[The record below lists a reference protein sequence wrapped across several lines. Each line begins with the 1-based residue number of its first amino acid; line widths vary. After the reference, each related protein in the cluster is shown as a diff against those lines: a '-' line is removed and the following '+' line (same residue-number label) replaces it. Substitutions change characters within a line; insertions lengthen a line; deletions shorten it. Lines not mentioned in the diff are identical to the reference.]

1 MKVRNI
7 EMGLL
12 LKIILLVIAVILFF
26 VLGTYKKE
34 NGYEYGF
41 KFNKKH
47 FLALIPV
54 IVWVSSLFFSYFPKI
69 LLMSN
74 NDSL

>member
-12 LKIILLVIAVILFF
+12 LKIILLVIAVVLFF

-34 NGYEYGF
+34 NGYEYQF
-41 KFNKKH
+41 VDAEK
-47 FLALIPV
+47 
-54 IVWVSSLFFSYFPKI
+54 Y
-69 LLMSN
+69 
-74 NDSL
+74 

>member
-12 LKIILLVIAVILFF
+12 LKIILLVIAVVLFF

-41 KFNKKH
+41 KFNKRD
-47 FLALIPV
+47 IC
-54 IVWVSSLFFSYFPKI
+54 SNSY
-69 LLMSN
+69 SN
-74 NDSL
+74 G